1 VEIDLT
7 KLQADFLSVSAHKF
21 HGPKGCG
28 FLYVKNGFRTESL
41 LEGGAQEKGKRAGTE
56 NVPGIV
62 GMAAALEESLINR
75 DQKDTFVLEL
85 RRQVAERL
93 LSIEGSHLNGCG
105 VMEGGEGAAAGTD
118 AAARHAGT
126 AVSRADRL
134 CGNLNISFDG
144 IEAEALLLYLDM
156 KGVSVSAGA
165 ACSAGAL
172 EPSHVLTAM
181 GISPELAKG
190 TIRISLDETN
200 TQEDAEFLMEV
211 IPDAVARLRS
221 MA

>member
-1 VEIDLT
+1 M
-7 KLQADFLSVSAHKF
+7 
-21 HGPKGCG
+21 
-28 FLYVKNGFRTESL
+28 
-41 LEGGAQEKGKRAGTE
+41 AG
-56 NVPGIV
+56 
-62 GMAAALEESLINR
+62 ALEESLINR
-75 DQKDTFVLEL
+75 DKKDTFVLEL

-118 AAARHAGT
+118 AAVRHAGT

-200 TQEDAEFLMEV
+200 TQADAEFLMEV

>member
-1 VEIDLT
+1 
-7 KLQADFLSVSAHKF
+7 
-21 HGPKGCG
+21 
-28 FLYVKNGFRTESL
+28 
-41 LEGGAQEKGKRAGTE
+41 
-56 NVPGIV
+56 
-62 GMAAALEESLINR
+62 M
-75 DQKDTFVLEL
+75 LEL

-134 CGNLNISFDG
+134 CGNLNISFNG

-156 KGVSVSAGA
+156 KGISVSAGA

-200 TQEDAEFLMEV
+200 TQADAEFLMEV
-211 IPDAVARLRS
+211 IPGRGCAPAKHGIKIFERADSTKICPLFMVKTDENHFLS
-221 MA
+221 DFDFPFKKIGGIIKV